1 LKRGAKLKVPL
12 GQLEER
18 FRTVYTNADR
28 NGLELTINALEKKDS
43 RNWEKLG
50 YEKTKTF
57 DFHDSEGLLTL
68 LGVNLQVDSFVNECG
83 YVAAIYN
90 FQHILLTLIF
100 FCDFT
105 QVLKIVLIKY
115 QRNLVHQL
123 DKKKD

>member
-28 NGLELTINALEKKDS
+28 NGLELTINALEKKDL

-68 LGVNLQVDSFVNECG
+68 PVNP
-83 YVAAIYN
+83 
-90 FQHILLTLIF
+90 
-100 FCDFT
+100 T
-105 QVLKIVLIKY
+105 Q
-115 QRNLVHQL
+115 Q
-123 DKKKD
+123 KDIWESLN